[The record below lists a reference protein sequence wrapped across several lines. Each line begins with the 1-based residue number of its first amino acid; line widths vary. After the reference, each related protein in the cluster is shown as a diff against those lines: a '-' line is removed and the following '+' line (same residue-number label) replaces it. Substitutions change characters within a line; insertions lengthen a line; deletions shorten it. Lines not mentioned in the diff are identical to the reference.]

1 MYLHL
6 GENVVVHLKD
16 VIGIFN
22 MDHAGNSSDNIT
34 FLNIAEDE
42 GFVRRISEDYPK
54 SFVVAEQDHKSV
66 VYLSP
71 ISAQTLIRRANP
83 AHYHQE
89 ETNNGK

>member
-16 VIGIFN
+16 IIGIFN

-54 SFVVAEQDHKSV
+54 SFVVAEKEHKSV

-71 ISAQTLIRRANP
+71 ISAQTLIRRADP
-83 AHYHQE
+83 AYYQE
-89 ETNNGK
+89 ETING

>member
-22 MDHAGNSSDNIT
+22 MDHAGNSSDNIS

-71 ISAQTLIRRANP
+71 ISVQTLIRRADP
-83 AHYHQE
+83 AYYQE
-89 ETNNGK
+89 ETINGR

>member
-16 VIGIFN
+16 IIGIFN

-42 GFVRRISEDYPK
+42 GFVRRIS
-54 SFVVAEQDHKSV
+54 A
-66 VYLSP
+66 
-71 ISAQTLIRRANP
+71 
-83 AHYHQE
+83 
-89 ETNNGK
+89 